1 MIAIVQARLNS
12 TRLPNKVLFKI
23 KNIKL
28 DLRKNKET
36 LEKDSISFSSKSNS
50 PLKIYKSG
58 DYWIEAK
65 ISTDENTFDVYDSIK
80 INLLSENEKSVF
92 YYLEEIERPVLI
104 LSIITVL
111 VGIFGVRMLR
121 N

>member
-1 MIAIVQARLNS
+1 MCIR
-12 TRLPNKVLFKI
+12 
-23 KNIKL
+23 
-28 DLRKNKET
+28 
-36 LEKDSISFSSKSNS
+36 DS
-50 PLKIYKSG
+50 
-58 DYWIEAK
+58 
-65 ISTDENTFDVYDSIK
+65 YDSIK

-111 VGIFGVRMLR
+111 VGIFGIRILR